1 MFQKNTQPAEPPNV
15 ASGSIANSWPTSLAK
30 ALEVYF
36 RNLNCSIESGHRL
49 VLRSSPL
56 RVNVARDAA
65 PALPVEIGT
74 ALLGRTP
81 ESASGASGGPRVAAG
96 GALRR
101 LGLTRRCRL
110 LVDGS
115 AFVVW
120 PEAFGKE
127 LGIIA
132 EAVAERLAQPLRG
145 VAAGRLLALVARL
158 AHVRRVYS
166 TGPSPVKPGRSSR
179 NFPRSTEKS
188 PRPAVGRI

>member
-1 MFQKNTQPAEPPNV
+1 MLHPGRSPTPGLLPSQG
-15 ASGSIANSWPTSLAK
+15 SG
-30 ALEVYF
+30 
-36 RNLNCSIESGHRL
+36 G
-49 VLRSSPL
+49 VLPQSELLYRERSSTCPKSSPL

-81 ESASGASGGPRVAAG
+81 ESASGALGRTPGRRRG
-96 GALRR
+96 RLWR

-127 LGIIA
+127 CGIVA